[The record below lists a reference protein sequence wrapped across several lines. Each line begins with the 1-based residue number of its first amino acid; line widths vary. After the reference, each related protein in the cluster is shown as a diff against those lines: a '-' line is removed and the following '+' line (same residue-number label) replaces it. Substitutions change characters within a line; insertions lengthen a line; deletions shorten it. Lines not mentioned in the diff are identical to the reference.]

1 LYRVNPAPLVCRSD
15 MTLPQRGQYSTAH
28 YAICTGF
35 MALGLMLPGM
45 WSGWLQDHI
54 GYKHFFAWVIVATIP
69 GFWVAA
75 RVPLEE
81 NFGKKVA
88 AAS

>member
-1 LYRVNPAPLVCRSD
+1 
-15 MTLPQRGQYSTAH
+15 
-28 YAICTGF
+28 
-35 MALGLMLPGM
+35 MAMGLMFPGM

-81 NFGKKVA
+81 NFGKKA
-88 AAS
+88 AQA

>member
-1 LYRVNPAPLVCRSD
+1 
-15 MTLPQRGQYSTAH
+15 M
-28 YAICTGF
+28 F
-35 MALGLMLPGM
+35 PGM

-54 GYKHFFAWVIVATIP
+54 GYKHFFAWVIVATLP

-81 NFGKKVA
+81 NFGKKA
-88 AAS
+88 AKA